1 MFRERSD
8 GTLAWRGEEE
18 EDREVKILLPIQ
30 LVCGK
35 KRRTGP
41 ITLAWCFSWLKHH
54 PMHQKVASS
63 VPRRDMY
70 QRQPG
75 NFSLSLSLSLS
86 LSFSFSLKSINISS
100 GDYEKKR
107 QTIAGNLKEK
117 AKKKKVLFF
126 HLDYVSPNSCCII

>member
-35 KRRTGP
+35 KRKTGP
-41 ITLAWCFSWLKHH
+41 ITLAGWFSWLKHH

-75 NFSLSLSLSLS
+75 NFPLSLSLP
-86 LSFSFSLKSINISS
+86 FSFSLKSINISS

-107 QTIAGNLKEK
+107 QMIAGNLKEK
-117 AKKKKVLFF
+117 AKKKQVLFF